1 MRNKIISS
9 VKIHVKTWFRS
20 DLSNPEENQYFYNY
34 RIYIENKGNEPV
46 QLLHRHWMVEQLI
59 YGIQH
64 VDGPGVV
71 GEQPLIH
78 PGERY
83 EYVSGCEF
91 WMPIGRMSGFYS
103 FQNLETEQLFS
114 VPIPLF
120 TLEFPPFLS

>member
-34 RIYIENKGNEPV
+34 RIYIENKGNEPI

-114 VPIPLF
+114 VPIPHF